1 LQDKELRAQKQAELV
16 VLEAE
21 AKQGKLD
28 LCFQD
33 ESGFCQWSDVGY
45 GYYFLGEQK
54 RQEQTKRR
62 GKRLSVMGWWQRGVG
77 FVYSLVWGGFK
88 SDDFIEAM
96 DYQAQLAREPFERED
111 KRRVVVLDN
120 ASIHKSKAVRAK
132 EPQWRESGLSLFF
145 LPPYCSEMNPIEIEW
160 LHVKRDELCGAMFES
175 AKALKAA
182 VVAGLEVRAHRLGH
196 VAEFL
201 PVRQGAVNPA

>member
-1 LQDKELRAQKQAELV
+1 MQDESLCKEKQAELM

-21 AKQGKLD
+21 AKQGRLD
-28 LCFQD
+28 LLFQD

-45 GYYFLGEQK
+45 GYFFVGEQK

-77 FVYSLVWGGFK
+77 FLYSLVWGGFK

-96 DYQAQLAREPFERED
+96 EYQAELAREPFQRD
-111 KRRVVVLDN
+111 GKRRVVVLDN

-132 EPQWRESGLSLFF
+132 EAQWRECGLSLFF
-145 LPPYCSEMNPIEIEW
+145 LPPYCSEMNPIELEW
-160 LHVKRDELCGAMFES
+160 LHVKRDELRGEMFES

-182 VVAGLEVRAHRLGH
+182 VVLGIESRAQRLEHT
-196 VAEFL
+196 AEFL
-201 PVRQGAVNPA
+201 PIRQDATVAV